1 MFMCV
6 PVLSLHESVRVAKNA
21 MKNASE
27 VSTPKQATIA
37 TGTNGMTLEFRRDPF
52 GIYTYVYNGEI
63 EIENIYKSEK

>member
-37 TGTNGMTLEFRRDPF
+37 TGTNGMTLDVIPS
-52 GIYTYVYNGEI
+52 GYIHMYIT
-63 EIENIYKSEK
+63 EK